1 VQDGELDIKEVYFM
15 PRKPYKVNRVKPR
28 ALTIDDL
35 TWQKVQELAEMRGC
49 SKSELIRQ
57 LLLKEMNKF
66 SKQRVKEVFLYE

>member
-1 VQDGELDIKEVYFM
+1 M

-28 ALTIDDL
+28 ALTIDDP

-66 SKQRVKEVFLYE
+66 SKQRVKEVFV

>member
-1 VQDGELDIKEVYFM
+1 M

-28 ALTIDDL
+28 ALTIDDP

-57 LLLKEMNKF
+57 LLLKELPKF
-66 SKQRVKEVFLYE
+66 SKQRANKEVFLYE

>member
-1 VQDGELDIKEVYFM
+1 M

-28 ALTIDDL
+28 ALTIDDP